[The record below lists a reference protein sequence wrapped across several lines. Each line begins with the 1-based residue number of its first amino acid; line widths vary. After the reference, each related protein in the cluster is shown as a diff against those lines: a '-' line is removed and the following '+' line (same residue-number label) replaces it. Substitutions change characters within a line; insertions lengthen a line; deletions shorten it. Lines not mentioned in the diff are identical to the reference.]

1 MRFAQ
6 KGIGDER
13 EKDCAICCFN
23 AIVSGCGRSSVSTE
37 IVRMPDGKDVV
48 CVWKR
53 HGYAGGLSCDFE
65 GIKK

>member
-1 MRFAQ
+1 M
-6 KGIGDER
+6 R
-13 EKDCAICCFN
+13 EKKIALFVVSTLFAVSAVT